1 MTVLPI
7 YYVNAFSSQPF
18 SGNPAAVVLLEE
30 WLPDDTLITLASEI
44 NLPETAFLVGDHIR
58 WFTPKI
64 EVPLC
69 GHATLATAFVLKTIK
84 QSPDD
89 LFKFQSLSGELTV
102 SSQGSL
108 FTLNFPAI
116 PATLNNDIK
125 SVIEEKLALQIDEIW
140 QAHDRYV
147 CFLSDPETVINYQPD
162 FSQIAQLPLPSVII
176 TAKGHSPFDFISRF
190 FAPVKGVNEDPVT
203 GTSHCVLAPIW
214 SNKLNKK
221 QLQARQVSKR
231 GGNIDCALKNNRVLL
246 AGEAVLFLTGEITF

>member
-7 YYVNAFSSQPF
+7 YYVNAFSSTPF

-30 WLPDDTLITLASEI
+30 WLPDATLITLASEI
-44 NLPETAFLVGDHIR
+44 NLPETAFLVDDHIR

-84 QSPDD
+84 HAPDN
-89 LFKFQSLSGELTV
+89 LFKFHSLSGELTV
-102 SSQGSL
+102 SCQDSF
-108 FTLNFPAI
+108 FTLDFPTI
-116 PATLNNDIK
+116 PATLNNGIK
-125 SVIEEKLALQIDEIW
+125 SQLETQLNLIINEVW

-147 CFLSDPETVINYQPD
+147 CFLSDPKTVINYQPD
-162 FSQIAQLPLPSVII
+162 FTQIAQLDLPGVII
-176 TAKGHSPFDFISRF
+176 TAKGNKPFDFISRF

-214 SNKLNKK
+214 SDKLNKK
-221 QLQARQVSKR
+221 QLHARQVSKR
-231 GGNIDCALKNNRVLL
+231 GGNIDCELKNGRILL
-246 AGEAVLFLTGEITF
+246 TGDATLFLAGEITF

>member
-30 WLPDDTLITLASEI
+30 WLPDDTLITLANEI

-84 QSPDD
+84 QSPND

-125 SVIEEKLALQIDEIW
+125 SVLEEKLALQIDEIW

-162 FSQIAQLPLPSVII
+162 FSQIAQLPLPGVII

-214 SNKLNKK
+214 GNKLNKK

-231 GGNIDCALKNNRVLL
+231 GGNIDCVLKNNRVLL
-246 AGEAVLFLTGEITF
+246 TGEAVLFLTGEITF

>member
-30 WLPDDTLITLASEI
+30 WLPDDTLITLANEI
-44 NLPETAFLVGDHIR
+44 NLPETAFLVGNHIR

-84 QSPDD
+84 QSPTD
-89 LFKFQSLSGELTV
+89 LFKFQSLSGDLTV
-102 SSQGSL
+102 SYQDPF

-116 PATLNNDIK
+116 SATLNNDIK
-125 SVIEEKLALQIDEIW
+125 SELEEKLALQIEQVW
-140 QAHDRYV
+140 QARDRYI

-162 FSQIAQLPLPSVII
+162 FAQITQLPLPGVII
-176 TAKGHSPFDFISRF
+176 TAKGHAPFDFISRF

-214 SNKLNKK
+214 GDKLNKTR
-221 QLQARQVSKR
+221 LQARQVSKR
-231 GGNIDCALKNNRVLL
+231 GGNIDCVLKGDRVLL
-246 AGEAVLFLTGEITF
+246 TGDAALFLIGKITF

>member
-7 YYVNAFSSQPF
+7 YYVNAFSSMPF

-84 QSPDD
+84 HSPHD

-102 SSQGSL
+102 SSQDSL

-125 SVIEEKLALQIDEIW
+125 SVLEEKLALQIDEVW
-140 QAHDRYV
+140 QARDRYV
-147 CFLSDPETVINYQPD
+147 CFLSDPETVTNYQPD
-162 FSQIAQLPLPSVII
+162 FTQIAQLPLPGVII
-176 TAKGHSPFDFISRF
+176 TAKGHAPFDFISRF

-203 GTSHCVLAPIW
+203 GTSHCILAPIW
-214 SNKLNKK
+214 ANKLNKT

-231 GGNIDCALKNNRVLL
+231 GGNIDCVLKDNRVLL
-246 AGEAVLFLTGEITF
+246 TGDAALFLTGEITF

>member
-7 YYVNAFSSQPF
+7 YYVNAFSSTPF

-30 WLPDDTLITLASEI
+30 WLDDTTLITLANEI

-69 GHATLATAFVLKTIK
+69 GHATLATAFVLKTVK
-84 QSPDD
+84 HAPDN
-89 LFKFQSLSGELTV
+89 LFKFHSLSGELTV
-102 SSQGSL
+102 SCQDTF
-108 FTLNFPAI
+108 FTLNFPTI
-116 PATLNNDIK
+116 PATLNNDIRP
-125 SVIEEKLALQIDEIW
+125 SLEEKLALQIDEVW

-162 FSQIAQLPLPSVII
+162 FTQIAQLPLPGVII
-176 TAKGHSPFDFISRF
+176 TANGHAPFDFISRF

-214 SNKLNKK
+214 GNKLNKT
-221 QLQARQVSKR
+221 QLYARQVSKR
-231 GGNIDCALKNNRVLL
+231 GGNINCELKNNRLL
-246 AGEAVLFLTGEITF
+246 LTGDATLFLTGKITF

>member
-7 YYVNAFSSQPF
+7 YYVNAFSSTPF

-30 WLPDDTLITLASEI
+30 WLPDTTLITLASEI
-44 NLPETAFLVGDHIR
+44 NLPETAFLVGNHIR

-69 GHATLATAFVLKTIK
+69 GHATLATAFVLKIIK
-84 QSPDD
+84 KSPEDI
-89 LFKFQSLSGELTV
+89 FKFHSLSGELTV
-102 SSQGSL
+102 SCQDPL
-108 FTLNFPAI
+108 FTLDFPAI
-116 PATLNNDIK
+116 SATLNNEIK
-125 SVIEEKLALQIDEIW
+125 SQLETKLALKIDEVW
-140 QAHDRYV
+140 QAPDRYV

-162 FSQIAQLPLPSVII
+162 FTQIAQLPLPGVII
-176 TAKGHSPFDFISRF
+176 TAKGHAPFDFISRF

-214 SNKLNKK
+214 GNKLNKT

-231 GGNIDCALKNNRVLL
+231 GGNIDCELKNNRVLL
-246 AGEAVLFLTGEITF
+246 TGHAALFLTGEIAF

>member
-7 YYVNAFSSQPF
+7 YYVNAFSSTPF

-30 WLPDDTLITLASEI
+30 WLPDATLITLASEI
-44 NLPETAFLVGDHIR
+44 NLPETAFLVDDHIR

-84 QSPDD
+84 HAPDN
-89 LFKFQSLSGELTV
+89 LFKFHSLSGELTV
-102 SSQGSL
+102 SCQDSF
-108 FTLNFPAI
+108 FTLDFPTI
-116 PATLNNDIK
+116 PATLNNGIK
-125 SVIEEKLALQIDEIW
+125 SQLETQLNLIINEVW

-147 CFLSDPETVINYQPD
+147 CFLSDPKTVINYQPD
-162 FSQIAQLPLPSVII
+162 FTQIAQLDLPGVII
-176 TAKGHSPFDFISRF
+176 TAKGNKPFDFISRF

-221 QLQARQVSKR
+221 QLHARQVSKR
-231 GGNIDCALKNNRVLL
+231 GGNIDCELKNGRILL
-246 AGEAVLFLTGEITF
+246 TGDATLFLAGEITF